1 VGRKPSRKLTWRT
14 RRGVASSISCVRQGW
29 QQECYQDVPWVLAQC
44 EATISH
50 PLAVTWEQRAPL
62 TTASIQGRMVWSNKA
77 LGWLQKSLPGLCCS
91 MCPQVSLFLISCSLA
106 PFDYHRI
113 FFCFLHLH
121 CQWLMYSVSWEQ
133 HHTAR
138 CLWPIHVHALLSDG
152 SVDNSGF
159 CFMLSQ
165 AFPGFSVNID

>member
-1 VGRKPSRKLTWRT
+1 MVLPAPSA
-14 RRGVASSISCVRQGW
+14 ASDRDDSRSVIRMFPECWHNVRLPSLILLLLPGSREPHSPQPPFKG
-29 QQECYQDVPWVLAQC
+29 
-44 EATISH
+44 I
-50 PLAVTWEQRAPL
+50 
-62 TTASIQGRMVWSNKA
+62 VWSNKA

-106 PFDYHRI
+106 LFDYHRI
-113 FFCFLHLH
+113 FFFFLHLH
-121 CQWLMYSVSWEQ
+121 HQWLMYSVSWEQ

>member
-1 VGRKPSRKLTWRT
+1 MVLPAPSAASDRDDSRSVIRMFPECWHNVRLPSLILLLLPGSREPHSPQPPSK
-14 RRGVASSISCVRQGW
+14 GV
-29 QQECYQDVPWVLAQC
+29 
-44 EATISH
+44 
-50 PLAVTWEQRAPL
+50 
-62 TTASIQGRMVWSNKA
+62 VWSNKA

-91 MCPQVSLFLISCSLA
+91 TCSQVSLFLISCSLV

-113 FFCFLHLH
+113 FFFFLHLH
-121 CQWLMYSVSWEQ
+121 RQWLMYGVSWEQ